1 MTASKTLTTPRPQA
15 QMPAPMRVLP
25 ASRPLLRTTSV
36 LALLIAAFPLPALA
50 QVVGT
55 PSSGTTVAAAG
66 ISTTNVTTTAIHGGV
81 AFNQF
86 SQFNVASGDVVN
98 LFQPLGASALV
109 NIISGGQSTIA
120 GTVNGRIGAPG
131 GASLAGGNL
140 YLLNSDGFMV
150 TTSGRINAGQLTLST
165 PTVDFM
171 NQLVTEAGGGAA
183 VTHTLFAGQEPL
195 SSNGEIDMR
204 GEINARRVDMR
215 AGLRMI
221 VDGRIRVETTT
232 STGPLNPSVNMDGV
246 PTAGGVNISRD
257 GVIRLVSGGSARVSG
272 DVSARGSLAG
282 FAPHGGLIEVIAAA
296 DLEMGGVLDVSNGGG
311 AAGSVMLYTT
321 GSAILE
327 PGLTIR
333 AQSTAGT
340 GGFVALRAMAPL
352 GAALLGAGP
361 RSVTTAT
368 SSDAAIVI
376 DTGSP
381 TAPGEAFLISD
392 TIDLA
397 QSLSTD
403 GGALGI
409 RGTDRVTLGRDG
421 GAITISTARAGGA
434 AGDIVVSSK
443 VIEVTPGT
451 SLNAQGN
458 GEGNGG
464 LILLS
469 ARNVSD
475 SIGWAVDVDSE
486 VARITITEADIAA
499 GSVVISAVARA
510 STVLG
515 SDTDEALEEGQVV
528 AMEASTTDAQF
539 AQMLDNLLTVYDT
552 VVNRAVTSV
561 NDLVPLQ
568 IKVLEADAQVVI
580 TDSRLTADGN
590 WTPFSASITDGAA
603 EFADNGFLSVEGLR
617 EDSYSFLAASSII
630 ERAFFDDAYQLN
642 IRLPSE
648 IDLARDTLV
657 VHSHAMTETVISPFS
672 FAIDLA
678 VSSTKTVSAVH
689 ITDSHLLTNAGDLRL
704 AATASESQTIAIT
717 AKKVPSENFA
727 VGIAVSVRNLANQ
740 VKVDGGSLRSAG
752 GISAGAFTG
761 RNLSSMVIANSGQ
774 EGEISI
780 GINADFSNSLTE
792 VALGGEITAQ
802 NGDVRLDAEQL
813 FFNVTRVTTATMG
826 LGNLQKAVTR
836 HRTTGSNT
844 TGFAQR
850 LQQKAT
856 GKTPDPNRKPHF
868 GMGAA
873 VDLQIND
880 DNAFAT
886 LGGTYHS
893 IDNISAAPVPL
904 GMTTVTATDGAVEVN
919 AAYRF
924 ADRGSEGG
932 GSLSRA
938 TSAAFDKL
946 TSALSRQ
953 LARENAR
960 LANEG
965 RPPITEDELLGRY
978 SKGLMF
984 NLSLSSL
991 IGETRAEIGA
1001 AATVTASRA
1010 SVEALTRYPNTNPWQ
1025 SLVNQWETY
1034 VAQVTSYSPVETG
1047 GPADPPEPAP
1057 PPAPDLAGFL
1067 DIIDPRTYLT
1077 TDSKAKG
1084 DAPVAGDRV
1093 VVPGQEQALAL
1104 GISLTYF
1111 NTDNITTAI
1120 IREGATVNLDAAAS
1134 VSALQ
1139 ESMFLHVVNLPKK
1152 NPLGGSAKVNDA
1164 IGGGIFFSRT
1174 VSNVRA
1180 EIESGAVV
1188 VASDLDV
1195 TATTANFAAS
1205 LAFSGG
1211 QGSDVAINASI
1222 AAHVSE
1228 AETVARIGADARITA
1243 EEVTISATDRSVTWA
1258 SAGAVTGSENV
1269 GVGASGVFNFSSR
1282 TVWAGIGTPDAPLAS
1297 APEQIVISA
1306 SGLTIAAENET
1317 VDITVA
1323 VAGTKVVGKEDPPAD
1338 TPPPANTEDDD
1349 MIVPTWLFSDEE
1361 EDAAEPQ
1368 QQTQT
1373 PADSDGNRQTT
1384 GWAVSGAAAVNL
1396 ALRNETAAEI
1406 LTRGTLRLTGDLD
1419 LMASSTATMVN
1430 LGGAVSSGL
1439 GSQKDTNALAGAF
1452 AVHVDERRLRARIT
1466 GATVTAEER
1475 DISLMASDEAQ
1486 LVTIAVGGA
1495 GTSRGD
1501 IALAGSVTVAV
1512 LSGGTLAEVEDAEI
1526 ASESLTISADDIS
1539 TTVSVAGAVGVNM
1552 DATQGY
1558 GVGVGIAV
1566 NTVARDAMAR
1576 VTGAGSI
1583 RTGDLALEAISGQA
1597 IFGFGTS
1604 AGLGMTGLSGSIT
1617 VNTISGGAKALIDGG
1632 AGVRQIQAATLSVIA
1647 EEDNEI
1653 FALSGAL
1660 AGGRGTAVGGAL
1672 SVNTIVARTEA
1683 RAENIT
1689 LTARDGGP
1697 DSEAELGEVEIAA
1710 ISESAIT
1717 AIAVA
1722 GAAALE
1728 GEAAGVG
1735 LAVNTITADSIVS
1748 LADSVVQEAESLS
1761 ADASGERIIRSLA
1774 GGAAAAGRGAA
1785 GAGLSVNL
1793 LVANDTRVILDRAVL
1808 STVEDGDISATAIA
1822 AGEIAALAAG
1832 ISASRDTAIGGA
1844 LTLNVTTAR
1853 TEVSAENADL
1863 WAGGALDLAAND
1875 SATIRSAAGGAAL
1888 GVGAAGVGGAV
1899 AANFIAH
1906 DTGVITSGNSSLAG
1920 RRIGISAQN
1929 GAEIQSAAVGLAASD
1944 SNAFAGSVAI
1954 GNIAN
1959 TTRAQALGSLLA
1971 ADSGAG
1977 EIAITATRSG
1987 TIDILSGTAAFGGAN
2002 AVGGAVSIATITGAV
2017 TADVVDNGAGGGI
2030 SAESLVIAAADSAA
2044 IDAIAVSGVAG
2055 AGGSGGA
2062 GSLVYT
2068 QIGRAGPDGPSVAP
2082 LPGGPEGQDP
2092 LAAVQASVIGARDGA
2107 LGDLATNLSG
2117 RGDLTID
2124 PASLTL
2130 DLESDDVVRARLQT
2144 TGVGASL
2151 PQLSIT
2157 ATQTGATRSL
2167 AGAAGGGTNASF
2179 GAGFALNLIFGKA
2192 EAELILPDQ
2201 RETYALGEITV
2212 TAAQVGNVDSAGLAG
2227 GASGSIGGAGSVT
2240 INVMNRQAAARI
2252 ASAQEGRR
2260 AALWTGMHDVTLGV
2274 TQAGAITS
2282 AAGAVGIGG
2291 TGGVGGAISV
2301 TVLSDDA
2308 DVVLQD
2314 VVLDGRGGPGLE
2326 GAGTVTISADQDH
2339 SLWGGAAA
2347 LGGGAG
2353 GAFAG
2358 SFVVNIADGEVGARL
2373 RDSVVMAD
2381 TLRVTTIAR
2390 PKLSANAGALAVG
2403 ATGAVGLAIASNVA
2417 RQTVRTDIDRAI
2429 LLAHGPVILTARAE
2443 GDLSGAGV
2451 SGAADAVAGIT
2462 GTGIGNSARNTVEVL
2477 VRDSAPALPE
2487 APRGGSAIMTVG
2499 TVLLSATASN
2509 RVSLKGGSE
2518 EEPGLNVSFAGG
2530 GVAGVGASATVN
2542 ALANA
2547 VRVGVSGNS
2556 RITGLGQSGV
2566 DIAGTEYFGVIADA
2580 AARASIDMLTA
2591 NGAVGGIAG
2600 VAALMS
2606 LNLIEDGAHVVLGT
2620 GEQAAPVQI
2629 NGAAADFAPLLGTD
2643 STDARQDAR
2652 FTASTE
2658 AAATVVTA
2666 NIAVGGKAGVG
2677 AGSGTLISRSEAG
2690 VDLRRA
2696 QVTAARDIVLDAG
2709 SETDLQAVTLG
2720 LAGGFVGVAANAGV
2734 TVMGAKALVDIDD
2747 AILSAGRDMAL
2758 AARVTSNS
2766 TAVVGAAAGG
2776 AVGASGGVQVTV
2788 FDSLSRVSVGRG
2800 ESPANSTLAAEG
2812 DLSLTADTVLALDG
2826 KAVSGAVGGSALAL
2840 ALNVGVIT
2848 AQTLVDIGP
2857 EESLSALE
2865 ALTLRAR
2872 DTISITGMAGSLG
2885 VGGLGGGASL
2895 EYARFAGGTR
2905 VRIGDGALLRAD
2917 AGATRLAAP
2926 ASSAR
2931 NIVIEAL
2938 SERRVTSSVVA
2949 LGGAVFAVN
2958 AALGVI
2964 DMGAVATDEAG
2975 NRDRLLDDAEAEFT
2989 SDLRAEGDG
2998 LTEEERRATA
3008 GGVMT
3013 HAGAD
3018 ATRATVAAERQA
3030 LRLNGPA
3037 APDAV
3042 SVSLGDNVILETR
3055 GNLTLRA
3062 DAATFVT
3069 QTAGGLSAGAFGGST
3084 SGVGVS
3090 SLSTSVG
3097 VEIGTGAQLRADGA
3111 IALSAR
3117 NGAISGENLLSAT
3130 GFTLAASVGY
3140 AVGVGIVTTT
3150 VAGTSALTLGA
3161 DTRIGGY
3168 LGARATAATL
3178 SAMRDG
3184 GVAVDV
3190 RNASLS
3196 LAGGAGLVISSAGL
3210 SGGNAIALGSARIT
3224 ARDVTVAADDTS
3236 RAVAAGEGSSGG
3248 IGGGLNSVIVTAA
3261 AETTGT
3267 LSAQGAEIDATT
3279 ARIANESAVS
3289 AQAQARGL
3297 AVGAVAIGASVA
3309 TSDVRV
3315 TLDSDMTATLRARDI
3330 ALVTRLRASGF
3341 DTSVALSNATSGGI
3355 LAGNGAVSSAW
3366 STHAVSAR
3374 FAGNFHATNETRI
3387 DTGTQ
3392 ALKARANASGV
3403 SGGLMAAGLTIAQV
3417 GQNQDAALAAD
3428 DRLARVDLTL
3438 ENATFTGKSVVI
3450 ETANVTN
3457 TDVAAIS
3464 GSGGLTS
3471 GAASEAIVTTASQTQ
3486 ARIGQASAVA
3496 FDGLETLSIMTGQ
3509 AQTLASLVDTTSAA
3523 ALGSSGAVA
3532 RGSVSS
3538 TVAATIGGGVAIT
3551 AQGIEIGATNAVNR
3565 PDNGLNMRSGSGGVF
3580 DAAAMAS
3587 MLTVAAQ
3594 TDLTVE
3600 DGASIRQIG
3609 LVGNADPF
3617 ALTARNVLSVTD
3629 HINLDSGGVTALPRG
3644 VSHIDV
3650 TASAAHVTV
3659 GGATLFAL
3667 EDLNLRAGSDAKL
3680 KAEVN
3685 ANTYGLSGA
3694 ASGASIVTLNAD
3706 NRVVLQDGALLE
3718 SLGNI
3723 HIGAGY
3729 GANGVQ
3735 TVDLHAET
3743 RLFNKTAFPIAA
3755 DPAADAMANTA
3766 SIIDVQAGARV
3777 LAVRNVYLFSEAG
3790 QRSVLGYGRGK
3801 DLYREVLAELGTA
3814 ISEAFG
3820 GEPVSLDL
3828 ESGTA
3833 QDISDDGILVNGYVR
3848 AGSRNRQILVINEDG
3863 NIQNSRIG
3871 EYTNDMADGITWALR
3886 KDVSVSREVKARM
3899 DLLQRLLDDP
3909 ILNSDPEAVAAWSAE
3924 RATLA
3929 ARDSTGTADFLD
3941 LEDIT
3946 AAQGDIVLRADYVH
3960 GTETGTLDA
3969 PANAEIIIHSYAR
3982 DGGTARFINTK
3993 GMEIL
3998 LGEGG
4003 RIFFNDVTVTTP
4015 AEITALSDPA
4025 RPGPDSYDMISG
4037 ATSGEPKIE
4046 VVTFGEGSVIV
4057 GGAISNPGGLALF
4070 NANEGDL
4077 DVRADISARTIEL
4090 RAGRDFLQGF
4100 TLGIRN
4106 VDGDPESIYAD
4117 YFQRAEDIVRTSVA
4131 VSGALPSDLSSR
4143 LPEFEL
4149 APRRGR
4155 IQAGRNVYISADILN
4170 VNGLIQA
4177 GRGSFT
4183 VEIGA
4188 GIDADLDALTGQS
4201 ARVMLYDPSEP
4212 FIAKPDG
4219 SANIIRNAHITSDVF
4234 VRFDPT
4240 ALDDTGAMTGAI
4252 VINPMIVQGGE
4263 VEIVGKI
4270 ISTGGGEIR
4279 SLDGFGTIDVVNHS
4293 TRPIRLERVDTG
4305 ANTPEGVEG
4314 RVRITDTSRMMGS
4327 DFLITEYRRSGNSL
4341 QVFNNQT
4348 FQTVALDF
4356 DADGETDATRIN
4368 PTNLVSTITADDGR
4382 SASYATLAR
4391 QELVIN
4397 RAETVV
4403 RTRNIKRTTTRVFFI
4418 NLSGAGE
4425 VRTTVRTKT
4434 TPLDPEILTGLS
4446 GTYLTTASVD
4456 LTEPYRITA
4465 ERRSFEVSQ
4474 SDIVASGDEFI
4485 GDYIERWSVT
4495 ETTTHLYSHRLKAD
4509 QPIAITFDGTD
4520 SGGLR
4525 IHSLGDVQLAGAVRN
4540 QLGSTVIES
4549 TGGSL
4554 LTKDPTVIVDVGDA
4568 TLAALGGRIG
4578 GMGSAFRIDQTEG
4591 ATLTATAQ
4599 NGIDLRELSG
4609 NMNALSVRTTA
4620 RDSNP
4625 ANALTGKVR
4634 LVADGAILGS
4644 GDGPHIEGAAIEL
4657 VSINGTLGTEAAA
4670 LVLREEGGALSA
4682 TARDSIYLR
4691 DVAGDLNLRDV
4702 SSSLGSVT
4710 LGAASG
4716 RAVDAND
4723 IERRDLRTEA
4733 ELLDLWSN
4741 DLGLFGDAAI
4751 TERSAQQVAALKAER
4766 ERSYRAYWQ
4775 ERSAQ
4780 GGAPLSFTLEAG
4792 AEDTLRNTG
4801 WSDGQIAA
4809 YVAERAGLYALW
4821 NDGTEFDPAYSHAVS
4836 AEERANLLEGVSWTQ
4851 EQLQAWLRAG
4861 LIRGTGDTNIRIE
4874 APNIRAA
4881 GDITLNTIGAGT
4893 TLAPH
4898 VLGSDR
4904 AEDLRVLSSAERRD
4918 ITIEG
4923 NLVSVARRDD
4933 LNIAFTRRDATDR
4946 PLGALTLGTT
4956 TADVLLGAETPIA
4969 VAQIDT
4975 TGDVE
4980 IKVDG
4985 AIFDASPAGHVAIAG
5000 RNILLESGNF
5010 AAIGTPEAPLSL
5022 NLLEGGELIARG
5034 GTGVFL
5040 TTLGD
5045 APLAEIFSGGPLV
5058 LQAGGRILD
5067 AVGTGAVR
5075 VRAADI
5081 TLSATEIGLET
5092 TPLVVEVTG
5101 PAGALDMITTTGDAY
5116 LGASGPLRL
5125 VRGRIAGGGRLV
5137 AGDALAFTGADTLV
5151 FGATA
5156 TLALIAPMG
5165 IDLSASTGTDITG
5178 GTLSLIAGG
5187 PVGTLA
5193 KPLATALAAFD
5204 MGSTGT
5210 AAAPLVMTEADDLAI
5225 GTVTLPVAGSDMT
5238 LTAGGTLTIGT
5249 ITSAADVTLAAE
5261 AIVNGRIMGER
5272 VDLLANGTPGGIGTT
5287 TRMDLTAAT
5296 LRARSLSGDIMLGL
5310 RDRDTEVESIT
5321 AGGTGQIDIAAAD
5334 IGLTLL
5340 AGATLADALLA
5351 DAGITTQGG
5360 AVRVTAGSLDS
5371 RADILSRG
5379 GRLSV
5384 TTTGNLTN
5392 TGNLTQA
5399 ADTSINAGNGVLQVS
5414 AEGDMQIARIETGN
5428 ASAEALRLTVGGALS
5443 VAPGQSGPQVV
5454 ANAGGARSILRLGA
5468 LTPVGPE
5475 GLGVALDVL
5484 DLEVTDGPVHLKESD
5499 AITLESVIAQGG
5511 MLDVFATGTIHVG
5524 SVRAQAFAPIV
5535 LTSAT
5540 GDLISDGATLS
5551 GGEIRLF
5558 ALDGAIRGTA
5568 DGAFRGDASDH
5579 STLHVFAGAD
5589 LSYTETAGNL
5599 RAGFALSDRGDLS
5612 LSAAGDMTL
5621 GILGAAGDLRLEAA
5635 DALTVTMI
5643 GEAVIDLAD
5652 EEALQLVS
5660 PEVYGT
5666 RAARAPRN
5674 LDLLTRNPG
5683 SSVRVGLA
5691 GARETMEIVGDHIDV
5706 MAHDETP
5713 QDGLEMTVQDASGDL
5728 AERVDITSVGA
5739 GVRPFIAAGQYFDDP
5754 RPLLADRSRTTGATG
5769 TLTLTT
5775 GYIRT
5780 GDISHAGPALL
5791 GEDIR
5796 IGDTVWFRQG
5806 SFDLLAETAYR
5817 LLSTVADSQ
5826 VLAHNGGRMT
5836 FELRNDILLDTIAD
5850 GRPVDGSGGTVLVL
5864 NRRLGGVHLNGGQ
5877 GYPFGVGVE
5886 TGILGWRAGLAP
5898 LRPDTSASGQRLT
5911 RFVLAQEAE

>member
-1 MTASKTLTTPRPQA
+1 MTASKTLTSPRPHA

-25 ASRPLLRTTSV
+25 ASGRLLRTTSV
-36 LALLIAAFPLPALA
+36 LALLIASFPVPALA
-50 QVVGT
+50 QVVGS
-55 PSSGTTVAAAG
+55 PSSGTTVAVGG
-66 ISTTNVTTTAIHGGV
+66 ISTTHVTTTDIHGGV

-86 SQFNVASGDVVN
+86 SQFDVPLGEVVN

-109 NIISGGQSTIA
+109 NIISDPTGRSTIA

-131 GASLAGGNL
+131 VASVAGGNL

-150 TTSGRINAGQLTLST
+150 TSSGRINAGQLTLST
-165 PTVDFM
+165 PTAAFM

-195 SSNGEIDMR
+195 SSTGEIDMR

-246 PTAGGVNISRD
+246 PTAGGVNISSD
-257 GVIRLVSGGSARVSG
+257 GVIRLVSGGAARVSG

-282 FAPHGGLIEVIAAA
+282 SAPHGGLIEVIAAA
-296 DLEMGGVLDVSNGGG
+296 DLDMGGVLDVSNGGG
-311 AAGSVMLYTT
+311 PAGSVMLYTT
-321 GSAILE
+321 GNAILE

-333 AQSTAGT
+333 AHSTAGR
-340 GGFVALRAMAPL
+340 GGFFALRAMEPNGSAS
-352 GAALLGAGP
+352 

-368 SSDAAIVI
+368 TSDAAIVI

-397 QSLSTD
+397 QSLSTN

-409 RGTDRVTLGRDG
+409 RGTESVTLGRDD
-421 GAITISTARAGGA
+421 GAITISTARTGGA
-434 AGDIVVSSK
+434 AGDIVVSSR
-443 VIEVTPGT
+443 VIEVTPDT

-458 GEGNGG
+458 GAGNGG

-469 ARNVSD
+469 VRDVPDIAEWSVD
-475 SIGWAVDVDSE
+475 IGPKA
-486 VARITITEADIAA
+486 ARITITDADIAA

-515 SDTDEALEEGQVV
+515 SDTNETLEETQV
-528 AMEASTTDAQF
+528 ADMEASTTDAQF

-552 VVNRAVTSV
+552 VVSRAVTSV

-590 WTPFSASITDGAA
+590 WTPFGASITNGAA

-617 EDSYSFLAASSII
+617 EDSYGFLAASSII
-630 ERAFFDDAYQLN
+630 ERTFFDDAYQLN

-648 IDLARDTLV
+648 IDLGRDTLV

-678 VSSTKTVSAVH
+678 VSSTKTVSAVQ
-689 ITDSHLLTNAGDLRL
+689 ITDSDLLTNAGDLRL

-717 AKKVPSENFA
+717 AKKAPSANFA

-740 VKVDGGSLRSAG
+740 VKVDGGSLNSAG

-780 GINADFSNSLTE
+780 GINADFSSSLTE
-792 VALGGEITAQ
+792 VALGGTVTAQ
-802 NGDVRLDAEQL
+802 QGDVRLDAEQL
-813 FFNVTRVTTATMG
+813 FFDVARVTTATMG
-826 LGNLQKAVTR
+826 LGNLQKAVAR

-904 GMTTVTATDGAVEVN
+904 GATTVTATNGAVDVN

-938 TSAAFDKL
+938 TSAAFGRL

-960 LANEG
+960 LASEG

-984 NLSLSSL
+984 NLSISSL

-1001 AATVTASRA
+1001 GATVTASGA

-1034 VAQVTSYSPVETG
+1034 VEQVTSYSPVATG

-1067 DIIDPRTYLT
+1067 DIVDPRTYLT

-1084 DAPVAGDRV
+1084 DALVAGDRV

-1180 EIESGAVV
+1180 EIESGAEV
-1188 VASDLDV
+1188 VASNLDV

-1243 EEVTISATDRSVTWA
+1243 EEVNISATDRSVTWA

-1282 TVWAGIGTPDAPLAS
+1282 TVWAGIGVPDAPLAS

-1306 SGLTIAAENET
+1306 DGLTITAENAT

-1338 TPPPANTEDDD
+1338 TPPPSNTEDDD

-1361 EDAAEPQ
+1361 EEAAAAQ

-1406 LTRGTLRLTGDLD
+1406 LTRGTIRLTGDLD

-1452 AVHVDERRLRARIT
+1452 AVHVDERQLRARIT
-1466 GATVTAEER
+1466 GATVAAEER
-1475 DISLMASDEAQ
+1475 DISIMASDEAQ

-1512 LSGGTLAEVEDAEI
+1512 LSGQTLAEVEDAEI
-1526 ASESLTISADDIS
+1526 ASESLTISAGDIS

-1576 VTGAGSI
+1576 VTGTGSI
-1583 RTGDLALEAISGQA
+1583 STGDLALEATSGQA

-1604 AGLGMTGLSGSIT
+1604 AGLGTTGLSGSIT

-1632 AGVRQIQAATLSVIA
+1632 AGGRQIQAATLSVIA
-1647 EEDNEI
+1647 EEGNEI

-1672 SVNTIVARTEA
+1672 SVNTIVAGTEA

-1689 LTARDGGP
+1689 LTARDEGAE
-1697 DSEAELGEVEIAA
+1697 SEEVLGDVEIAA
-1710 ISESAIT
+1710 MSESAIT

-1748 LADSVVQEAESLS
+1748 LADSEVQEAESLN
-1761 ADASGERIIRSLA
+1761 AEASGERRITSLA

-1793 LVANDTRVILDRAVL
+1793 LVANDTRVILDGANL
-1808 STVEDGDISATAIA
+1808 STAEDGEISATAIA

-1853 TEVSAENADL
+1853 TEVSAENANL
-1863 WAGGALDLAAND
+1863 VAEGALELAASD

-1888 GVGAAGVGGAV
+1888 GVGAAGVGGAM

-1906 DTGVITSGNSSLAG
+1906 DTGVITSGGTVAG
-1920 RRIGISAQN
+1920 QRIDIAAQN
-1929 GAEIQSAAVGLAASD
+1929 GAAIQSAAVGLAASD

-1971 ADSGAG
+1971 ADAGAG
-1977 EIAITATRSG
+1977 EIDITATRSG
-1987 TIDILSGTAAFGGAN
+1987 TIDILSGAAAFGGAN

-2017 TADVVDNGAGGGI
+2017 TADVVDDGSATGI
-2030 SAESLVIAAADSAA
+2030 TADSLAIAAADSAA

-2092 LAAVQASVIGARDGA
+2092 LAAVQTSVIGARDGA

-2117 RGDLTID
+2117 RGDLTVD
-2124 PASLTL
+2124 PARLTL
-2130 DLESDDVVRARLQT
+2130 DLDSDDVVRARLQT
-2144 TGVGASL
+2144 TGIRASL

-2192 EAELILPDQ
+2192 EAELILADQ

-2212 TAAQVGNVDSAGLAG
+2212 TAAQEGNVDSAGVAG
-2227 GASGSIGGAGSVT
+2227 GLSGSIGGAGSVT
-2240 INVMNRQAAARI
+2240 INVMNRQADARI

-2260 AALWTGMHDVTLGV
+2260 TALLTGGNDVTLGA

-2308 DVVLQD
+2308 DVALQD
-2314 VVLDGRGGPGLE
+2314 VVLDTRGAPSLE
-2326 GAGTVTISADQDH
+2326 GAGAVTISADQDH
-2339 SLWGGAAA
+2339 TLWGGAAA
-2347 LGGGAG
+2347 LGGGTG

-2358 SFVVNIADGEVGARL
+2358 SFVVNVADGAVGARL
-2373 RDSVVMAD
+2373 RDSAVLAD

-2390 PKLSANAGALAVG
+2390 PTLSANAGALAVG

-2417 RQTVRTDIDRAI
+2417 RQTVRTDIDRAT
-2429 LLAHGPVILTARAE
+2429 LLAHGAVILTARAE

-2451 SGAADAVAGIT
+2451 SGAADAVAGVT

-2477 VRDSAPALPE
+2477 VRDSAPARPE
-2487 APRGGSAIMTVG
+2487 APRGGSAIMTAG

-2509 RVSLKGGSE
+2509 TISLQGGSE
-2518 EEPGLNVSFAGG
+2518 EKPGLNVSFAGG

-2547 VRVGVSGNS
+2547 VRVEISGNS
-2556 RITGLGQSGV
+2556 RITGLGQSGI
-2566 DIAGTEYFGVIADA
+2566 DIAGTEHFGVIADA
-2580 AARASIDMLTA
+2580 AAHASIDMVTA

-2629 NGAAADFAPLLGTD
+2629 NGAAADFAALLGTG

-2690 VDLRRA
+2690 VDLRTA
-2696 QVTAARDIVLDAG
+2696 QVTAARDIVLEAH
-2709 SETDLQAVTLG
+2709 SQTDLEAVTLG

-2734 TVMGAKALVDIDD
+2734 TVMGARALVDIDD

-2800 ESPANSTLAAEG
+2800 ESSANSTLAAEG

-2975 NRDRLLDDAEAEFT
+2975 NRDRLLDDAQAEFT

-3008 GGVMT
+3008 GGLMT
-3013 HAGAD
+3013 YAGAD
-3018 ATRATVAAERQA
+3018 TTRATIAAERQA

-3084 SGVGVS
+3084 SGVAVS

-3097 VEIGTGAQLRADGA
+3097 VDIGSGARLRADGA

-3117 NGAISGENLLSAT
+3117 NGAISGENLLGAT
-3130 GFTLAASVGY
+3130 GFTLAASAGY
-3140 AVGVGIVTTT
+3140 SVGVGIVTTT
-3150 VAGTSALTLGA
+3150 VAGTSALSLGT
-3161 DTRIGGY
+3161 DTGIGGY

-3178 SAMRDG
+3178 SATRDG
-3184 GVAVDV
+3184 VVAVDV
-3190 RNASLS
+3190 RNSSLA
-3196 LAGGAGLVISSAGL
+3196 LAGGAGLVVSSAGL
-3210 SGGNAIALGSARIT
+3210 SGGNAIALGGARIT
-3224 ARDVTVAADDTS
+3224 AGDVTVAADDTS

-3248 IGGGLNSVIVTAA
+3248 IGGGLNSVIVTAT

-3341 DTSVALSNATSGGI
+3341 DTSVALSNSTSGGI

-3450 ETANVTN
+3450 ATENVTN

-3471 GAASEAIVTTASQTQ
+3471 GAASEAIVTTASQTR
-3486 ARIGQASAVA
+3486 AAIGQAGAVA

-3538 TVAATIGGGVAIT
+3538 TVAAILGGNVAIT

-3565 PDNGLNMRSGSGGVF
+3565 PDTGLNMRSGSGGVF

-3587 MLTVAAQ
+3587 SLTVAAH

-3609 LVGNADPF
+3609 LVGTADPF

-3629 HINLDSGGVTALPRG
+3629 RISLDSGGVTALPRG
-3644 VSHIDV
+3644 VSHMDV
-3650 TASAAHVTV
+3650 TASTARVTI

-3667 EDLNLRAGSDAKL
+3667 EDLNLRAGSDANL
-3680 KAEVN
+3680 KSEVN

-3694 ASGASIVTLNAD
+3694 ASGASIVTLTAD
-3706 NRVVLQDGALLE
+3706 NQVVLQDGALLE

-3814 ISEAFG
+3814 ISEAFD

-3848 AGSRNRQILVINEDG
+3848 AGSRNRQILVINEDD
-3863 NIQNSRIG
+3863 NIQNARIG
-3871 EYTNDMADGITWALR
+3871 DYTNDMADGITWALR

-3899 DLLQRLLDDP
+3899 DLLQTLLDDP
-3909 ILNSDPEAVAAWSAE
+3909 ILNSDPEAVAAWNAE
-3924 RATLA
+3924 LATLA

-3993 GMEIL
+3993 GIEIL

-4003 RIFFNDVTVTTP
+4003 RIFFNVTVTTP

-4025 RPGPDSYDMISG
+4025 RPGPDSYEMISG

-4046 VVTFGEGSVIV
+4046 VVTFGAGSVIV
-4057 GGAISNPGGLALF
+4057 GGAISNPGGLARF

-4117 YFQRAEDIVRTSVA
+4117 YFRRVEDVIRTSFA

-4212 FIAKPDG
+4212 FITKPDG

-4240 ALDDTGAMTGAI
+4240 ALDDTGTMTGAI

-4293 TRPIRLERVDTG
+4293 TRPIRLERMDTG
-4305 ANTPEGVEG
+4305 SNTPEGVEG

-4418 NLSGAGE
+4418 NFSGEGE
-4425 VRTTVRTKT
+4425 IRTTVNTKT
-4434 TPLDPEILTGLS
+4434 TPLDPEILTGNS

-4456 LTEPYRITA
+4456 LTDPYRITA
-4465 ERRSFEVSQ
+4465 DRRSFEVSH
-4474 SDIVASGDEFI
+4474 SDIVASGSEFI

-4509 QPIAITFDGTD
+4509 NPIAITFDGTD

-4525 IHSLGDVQLAGAVRN
+4525 INSLGDVQLAGAVRN
-4540 QLGSTVIES
+4540 QLGSTLIES

-4554 LTKDPTVIVDVGDA
+4554 LAKDPTVIVDVGDA

-4599 NGIDLRELSG
+4599 SGIDLRELSG
-4609 NMNALSVRTTA
+4609 TMNALSVRTTA
-4620 RDSNP
+4620 RDTNP

-4657 VSINGTLGTEAAA
+4657 VAINGTLGSEAAA
-4670 LVLREEGGALSA
+4670 LVLREEGGALRA

-4691 DVAGDLNLRDV
+4691 DEAGDLNLRDV
-4702 SSSLGSVT
+4702 TSSLGSVT

-4723 IERRDLRTEA
+4723 TERRDLRTEA

-4751 TERSAQQVAALKAER
+4751 TERSAQQVAALRAER
-4766 ERSYRAYWQ
+4766 ERSYRAYWH

-4780 GGAPLSFTLEAG
+4780 GGAPLSFTLAAG
-4792 AEDTLRNTG
+4792 AEDTLRNNG
-4801 WSDGQIAA
+4801 WSEGQIAA
-4809 YVAERAGLYALW
+4809 YVAEREGLYALW
-4821 NDGTEFDPAYSHAVS
+4821 NTGTEFDPAYSHAVT

-4918 ITIEG
+4918 ISIDG

-4946 PLGALTLGTT
+4946 PLGALTIGTT

-4985 AIFDASPAGHVAIAG
+4985 AIFDASPAENVAIAG

-5010 AAIGTPEAPLSL
+5010 AAIGTPEAPLGL

-5081 TLSATEIGLET
+5081 TLSGTEIGLET

-5125 VRGRIAGGGRLV
+5125 VRGQIAGGGRLV

-5156 TLALIAPMG
+5156 TLALVAPMG

-5210 AAAPLVMTEADDLAI
+5210 AAAPLVMAEADDLAI

-5249 ITSAADVTLAAE
+5249 ITSAADVTLAAA
-5261 AIVNGRIMGER
+5261 AIVNGRIVGER
-5272 VDLLANGTPGGIGTT
+5272 VDLLADGTPGGIGTT
-5287 TRMDLTAAT
+5287 ARMDLTATT

-5310 RDRDTEVESIT
+5310 RDRDTEIESIS
-5321 AGGTGQIDIAAAD
+5321 AGGSGQIDIAAAD

-5340 AGATLADALLA
+5340 AGD
-5351 DAGITTQGG
+5351 GITTQGG

-5379 GRLSV
+5379 GNLSV
-5384 TTTGNLTN
+5384 TTTGNLTS

-5399 ADTSINAGNGVLQVS
+5399 ADTTIAAGNGVLQVS

-5454 ANAGGARSILRLGA
+5454 ANAVGARSMLRLGA

-5484 DLEVTDGPVHLKESD
+5484 DLEVTRGPVHLKESD

-5524 SVRAQAFAPIV
+5524 SVGAQAFAPIV

-5551 GGEIRLF
+5551 GGDIRLF

-5568 DGAFRGDASDH
+5568 GGAFRGDALDH
-5579 STLHVFAGAD
+5579 STLHLFAGAD

-5612 LSAAGDMTL
+5612 LSAAGDMAL
-5621 GILGAAGDLRLEAA
+5621 GILGAAGDMRLEAA
-5635 DALTVTMI
+5635 DTLTVTMI
-5643 GEAVIDLAD
+5643 GEALIDLAD
-5652 EEALQLVS
+5652 EVALQLVT
-5660 PEVYGT
+5660 PEAYGT

-5674 LDLLTRNPG
+5674 LDLLTLNPG
-5683 SSVRVGLA
+5683 SHIRVGLA
-5691 GARETMEIVGDHIDV
+5691 GARETMDIVGDHVDV

-5713 QDGLEMTVQDASGDL
+5713 QDGLAMTVQDASGDL

-5739 GVRPFIAAGQYFDDP
+5739 GVRPFIGAGQYFDDP

-5775 GYIRT
+5775 GYIRA

-5796 IGDTVWFRQG
+5796 IGETVWFRQG

-5817 LLSTVADSQ
+5817 LLSTVADTQ
-5826 VLAHNGGRMT
+5826 VLAHNGGSMT

-5898 LRPDTSASGQRLT
+5898 LRPDTSGSGQRLT
-5911 RFVLAQEAE
+5911 RFVLAQEPE